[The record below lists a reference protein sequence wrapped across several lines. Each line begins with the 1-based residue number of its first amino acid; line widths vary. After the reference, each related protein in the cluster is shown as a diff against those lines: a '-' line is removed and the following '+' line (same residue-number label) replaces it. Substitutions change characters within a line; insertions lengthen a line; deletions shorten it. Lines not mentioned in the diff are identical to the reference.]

1 MRRVPRNPYAK
12 AAKNRSGAGP
22 HKFNRKAAL
31 AEIRAKEASKEAER
45 WRR

>member
-1 MRRVPRNPYAK
+1 MGRVPRNPYVK
-12 AAKNRSGAGP
+12 AVKNKSGAGP

-31 AEIRAKEASKEAER
+31 AEIRAKEATKEAER